1 MNSLLKWFTD
11 EESGQGMVEY
21 GLILALIACVVVT
34 ALSPLGGYIKDKL
47 VAVGNTINGTTPT
60 K

>member
-34 ALSPLGGYIKDKL
+34 LLTNI
-47 VAVGNTINGTTPT
+47 GTGLQGKFQQVVTT
-60 K
+60 LTGKAGT